1 MNRGGIGPSSRS
13 KMFTTTIAKRS
24 HTLPT
29 SGTYS
34 FKDMALT
41 PMLGLAN
48 INPTPLSL
56 MI

>member
-1 MNRGGIGPSSRS
+1 MNKGGIGPSSTS
-13 KMFTTTIAKRS
+13 KMFTTTIVERS

-29 SGTYS
+29 
-34 FKDMALT
+34 MALT
-41 PMLGLAN
+41 PVLGLAN

>member
-13 KMFTTTIAKRS
+13 KMFTIIIAKRS

-29 SGTYS
+29 SETYY

-41 PMLGLAN
+41 LVLGLAN